1 MKVLAAVLL
10 ALLLCGQQASAS
22 SSVKWTGHPDGYGP
36 AAVQGQ
42 RTTPTVADKDNA
54 RLHTGRGR
62 AQEVEDDDVD
72 SGPEGYD
79 DEDDEE
85 DEEASVAAGSSGT
98 VRLRCY
104 SCQTLHRDE
113 SCEQMQSCALPKTCK
128 TIVSH
133 WNTES
138 GPRTT
143 YSGWC
148 ADTCQPV
155 SRTVDGSLTTISCC
169 QASLCNIPPWQDPQ
183 GSGAGGP
190 QGRPS
195 TAATTLLLSLL
206 AGLQAV
212 GV

>member
-1 MKVLAAVLL
+1 MKALAAVLL

-36 AAVQGQ
+36 AAVKGQ
-42 RTTPTVADKDNA
+42 HTTPSVA
-54 RLHTGRGR
+54 GRGR
-62 AQEVEDDDVD
+62 AQEVEEYDVD

-79 DEDDEE
+79 EEDDEE
-85 DEEASVAAGSSGT
+85 DDEASMTAGGRGT
-98 VRLRCY
+98 VLLQCY
-104 SCQTLHRDE
+104 SCRSLHRDE
-113 SCEQMQSCALPKTCK
+113 SCERTQSCILPKTCK

-133 WNTES
+133 WNTEA

-148 ADTCQPV
+148 ADTCQPI

-183 GSGAGGP
+183 GSGAGGA

-195 TAATTLLLSLL
+195 AAATTLLLSLL
-206 AGLQAV
+206 AGLQAM
-212 GV
+212 GF

>member
-1 MKVLAAVLL
+1 MKVLVAVLL
-10 ALLLCGQQASAS
+10 ALLLCGQQASVS

-36 AAVQGQ
+36 AAVKGQ
-42 RTTPTVADKDNA
+42 HTPPSVAGKE
-54 RLHTGRGR
+54 HTGRGR
-62 AQEVEDDDVD
+62 MQEVEDDDLD
-72 SGPEGYD
+72 AGPEGYD
-79 DEDDEE
+79 EDDDEE
-85 DEEASVAAGSSGT
+85 DDEASVTAGSRGT
-98 VRLRCY
+98 VQLRCY
-104 SCQTLHRDE
+104 SCQSLHRDE
-113 SCEQMQSCALPKTCK
+113 SCRQMQSCILPKTCK
-128 TIVSH
+128 TIISH

-148 ADTCQPV
+148 ADTCQPI

-195 TAATTLLLSLL
+195 TVATALLFSLL
-206 AGLQAV
+206 ASLQAMV
-212 GV
+212 F

>member
-10 ALLLCGQQASAS
+10 ALLLCGQQ
-22 SSVKWTGHPDGYGP
+22 
-36 AAVQGQ
+36 
-42 RTTPTVADKDNA
+42 
-54 RLHTGRGR
+54 GRGR

-212 GV
+212 GVW

>member
-1 MKVLAAVLL
+1 MKALVAVLL
-10 ALLLCGQQASAS
+10 ALLLCGQQASVS

-36 AAVQGQ
+36 AAVKGQ
-42 RTTPTVADKDNA
+42 RTTPSVAGKE
-54 RLHTGRGR
+54 RPGRGR

-72 SGPEGYD
+72 AGPEGYD
-79 DEDDEE
+79 EEDDEE
-85 DEEASVAAGSSGT
+85 DDEASMTAGGRGT
-98 VRLRCY
+98 VLLQCY
-104 SCQTLHRDE
+104 SCQSLHRDE
-113 SCEQMQSCALPKTCK
+113 SCKQMQNCILPKTCK
-128 TIVSH
+128 TIISH

-148 ADTCQPV
+148 ADTCQPI

-195 TAATTLLLSLL
+195 TVAPTLLLSLL
-206 AGLQAV
+206 AGFQAM
-212 GV
+212 GF